1 MVPRP
6 VAGEWDAAMA
16 VALEEAALAPA
27 HGDIPIGC
35 VVVVG
40 GRLVARRHNERERL
54 GDPTA
59 HAEVLAIRDAAT
71 AVGDGWRL
79 NDATVV
85 VTVEPCPMCA
95 GAIVAAR
102 AARVV
107 FGAPNPEAGSMGSLY
122 HLGADPRLNHEVET
136 IHGVRAEAA
145 SALLAVFF
153 AGRRSG
159 LGAQPPAEALG
170 GAEGR
175 PIP

>member
-1 MVPRP
+1 MTSD
-6 VAGEWDAAMA
+6 WDATMA
-16 VALEEAALAPA
+16 AALDEAALAPD
-27 HGDIPIGC
+27 HGDIPVGC

-40 GRLVARRHNERERL
+40 GEIVARRHNEREHL

-59 HAEVLAIRDAAT
+59 HAEILALRDAAV

-79 NDATVV
+79 ERATVV

-95 GAIVAAR
+95 GAIVGSR

-136 IHGVRAEAA
+136 IPGVRAAEAA
-145 SALLAVFF
+145 ALLTRFF
-153 AGRRSG
+153 AGRR
-159 LGAQPPAEALG
+159 
-170 GAEGR
+170 
-175 PIP
+175 